1 MTKKRKFVKNTYGV
15 SVMYDAVLFIVMVS
29 ISGAVLLPALQSN
42 IAIESSM
49 ETHREHV
56 ADEALNMFL
65 VSRVDK
71 FSYKVGG
78 DILDDI
84 AGDIGIDNSSEGL
97 YGTITNWL
105 LAREQLHK
113 THANLIAENLGCQF
127 RLPLSILGTNRFN
140 FFTGDYDRHLKNE
153 TTRFFNTYLGD
164 KYNFNL
170 TAWWH
175 PIKGVDFGGEL
186 YVGPTP
192 PDVDCHVA
200 RGFIMMPYSPV
211 LDIGDIHIEFTRHWI
226 YNTLF
231 GDILG
236 KIPLFENVSEILS
249 GFVNGTHPFGNYSN
263 ASIAIK
269 ENVSAL
275 IDGFLIDGIKN
286 ASNATVF
293 PGIVNATLSY
303 GFDKMKTAISNFTN
317 NAVNN
322 FMGEALGSVDNVF
335 AGLST
340 GISNPIAEGIVEKV
354 NETIQS
360 MLQTT
365 LGSVFEAFD
374 ALEVCIKENV
384 TMIVHGFIYPYIEMF
399 VDFVF
404 DFIEKY
410 FEEPITDIIQNVKE
424 QLSIFL
430 FERISI
436 NKAEIVLTIWKVRG

>member
-1 MTKKRKFVKNTYGV
+1 MFFQPLISSELNDISKTF
-15 SVMYDAVLFIVMVS
+15 SVT
-29 ISGAVLLPALQSN
+29 ISGAVLLPALQSD
-42 IAIESSM
+42 IAIESSI

-56 ADEALNMFL
+56 VDEALNMFL

-84 AGDIGIDNSSEGL
+84 AGDIGIDNSSDGL
-97 YGTITNWL
+97 YSTITNWL

-127 RLPLSILGTNRFN
+127 RFPLSIMGTNRFN
-140 FFTGDYDRHLKNE
+140 FFTGDFDRHLKNE
-153 TTRFFNTYLGD
+153 TTNFFNTYLGD

-186 YVGPTP
+186 CIGPTSP
-192 PDVDCHVA
+192 NVDCHVA
-200 RGFIMMPYSPV
+200 QGFIMMPYSPV
-211 LDIGDIHIEFTRHWI
+211 FDMGDIHIEFTRHWI
-226 YNTLF
+226 DNVLF
-231 GDILG
+231 GGTLG
-236 KIPLFENVSEILS
+236 TISIFENISAILTD
-249 GFVNGTHPFGNYSN
+249 FFNGTHPFGNYFN
-263 ASIAIK
+263 ASTAIK
-269 ENVSAL
+269 ENVSSL

-286 ASNATVF
+286 ESNATVF

-303 GFDKMKTAISNFTN
+303 GFDKMKTSINNFTN

-322 FMGEALGSVDNVF
+322 FMGDSLGSADSVF
-335 AGLST
+335 AGLSMD
-340 GISNPIAEGIVEKV
+340 ISNPIAKGMTERI

-360 MLQTT
+360 MFQTT
-365 LGSVFEAFD
+365 LGSLFEAFD

-384 TMIVHGFIYPYIEMF
+384 TAIIHSFIYQYIEMF

-404 DFIEKY
+404 DFIEKN
-410 FEEPITDIIQNVKE
+410 FEEPITDIIQDVKE

-430 FERISI
+430 CEHISI
-436 NKAEIVLTIWKVRG
+436 NKAEVVLTIWEVRG

>member
-1 MTKKRKFVKNTYGV
+1 
-15 SVMYDAVLFIVMVS
+15 
-29 ISGAVLLPALQSN
+29 
-42 IAIESSM
+42 
-49 ETHREHV
+49 
-56 ADEALNMFL
+56 MFL

-97 YGTITNWL
+97 YGTITSWL

-140 FFTGDYDRHLKNE
+140 FFTGDFDRHLKNE

-192 PDVDCHVA
+192 PDVA

-211 LDIGDIHIEFTRHWI
+211 LDIGNIHIEFTRHWI

-231 GDILG
+231 SDILG
-236 KIPLFENVSEILS
+236 KIPLFENISGILS
-249 GFVNGTHPFGNYSN
+249 DFVNGTHPFGNYILSDFVNGTHPFGNYSN

-275 IDGFLIDGIKN
+275 IDGFLIEQCN
-286 ASNATVF
+286 S
-293 PGIVNATLSY
+293 
-303 GFDKMKTAISNFTN
+303 ISRYCQRNTHLW
-317 NAVNN
+317 V
-322 FMGEALGSVDNVF
+322 
-335 AGLST
+335 
-340 GISNPIAEGIVEKV
+340 
-354 NETIQS
+354 
-360 MLQTT
+360 
-365 LGSVFEAFD
+365 
-374 ALEVCIKENV
+374 
-384 TMIVHGFIYPYIEMF
+384 
-399 VDFVF
+399 
-404 DFIEKY
+404 
-410 FEEPITDIIQNVKE
+410 
-424 QLSIFL
+424 
-430 FERISI
+430 
-436 NKAEIVLTIWKVRG
+436 